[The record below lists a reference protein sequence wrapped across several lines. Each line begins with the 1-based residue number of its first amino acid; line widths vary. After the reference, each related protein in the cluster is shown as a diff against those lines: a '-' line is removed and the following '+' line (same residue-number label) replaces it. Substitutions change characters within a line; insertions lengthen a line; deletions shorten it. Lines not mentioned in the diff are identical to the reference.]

1 MTLTSV
7 SPEKIGFC
15 GDRLQRLMATLQAE
29 VDKKRLP
36 GAVAV
41 VARHGQLAL
50 FDSVGLLNPAT
61 GEAMHRD
68 ARFRIYSMSKP
79 IVSVAAMMLVEQ
91 GRLLLS
97 DPVSKHLPEFA
108 KQQVAA
114 MGAVDASS
122 GGSAPAQ
129 QTLEPVRVDA
139 TVHDL
144 LRHTAGLTY
153 EFLGSS
159 PVQRQY
165 SQLRIGSRERTLAE
179 FTRQLAG
186 IPLMHQP
193 GSVFE
198 YSRATDVLGRVIEV
212 VSGQSLQD
220 FLRDHIFEP
229 LGMPNTAFTVPT
241 QFHGHI
247 AEPFARDPD
256 GGIQMK
262 VMDVRSDAAL
272 ASGGG
277 GLISTAQDYARF
289 LQFMLNRGELD
300 GVRLLGPQTVDFMT
314 CDHLGQI
321 PVAGA
326 GSMALLPA
334 GHGFGLGFAV
344 RKQLGVAPVP
354 GSVGTYFWG
363 GLAGTTFFVDP
374 KLDLFAILMLQAPN
388 QREYY
393 RMLFRNL
400 VYAAVLD

>member
-1 MTLTSV
+1 MTLKLV
-7 SPEKIGFC
+7 NPEKAGFSAP
-15 GDRLQRLMATLQAE
+15 RLQHLLATLQAE

-36 GAVAV
+36 GAVAL
-41 VARHGQLAL
+41 VARHGQVAL
-50 FDSVGLLNPAT
+50 FDSVGQLNPAT

-68 ARFRIYSMSKP
+68 ARFRIYSMTKP
-79 IVSVAAMMLVEQ
+79 IVSVAAMMLAEK

-97 DPVSKHLPEFA
+97 DAVSKHLPEFA
-108 KQQVAA
+108 RQQVATPD
-114 MGAVDASS
+114 G
-122 GGSAPAQ
+122 
-129 QTLEPVRVDA
+129 LEPVQVDA

-144 LRHTAGLTY
+144 LRHTAGMTY
-153 EFLGSS
+153 EFLGAS

-165 SQLRIGSRERTLAE
+165 TQLRIGSRERTLAE
-179 FTRQLAG
+179 FTQQLSS
-186 IPLMHQP
+186 IPLMYQP

-220 FLRDHIFEP
+220 FLRAHIFEP
-229 LGMPNTAFTVPT
+229 LGMPNTAFTVPPEWL
-241 QFHGHI
+241 GHM

-256 GGIQMK
+256 GGVQMR
-262 VMDVRSDAAL
+262 VMDVRTDAAL

-289 LQFMLNRGELD
+289 LQCMLNRGELD
-300 GVRLLGPQTVDFMT
+300 GARLLGPHMVDFMT
-314 CDHLGQI
+314 CDHLGDI
-321 PVAGA
+321 PVAA
-326 GSMALLPA
+326 TGSMALLPA

-344 RKQLGVAPVP
+344 RKQRGVAPVP

-374 KLDLFAILMLQAPN
+374 ALDLFAVLMLQAPN
-388 QREYY
+388 QREHY

-400 VYAAVLD
+400 VYAALLD